1 MAIGSPTSRSPH
13 GASGQLGMSRAVRDY
28 CPVMEPHRLS
38 RRDARRLAIRA
49 QLLGA
54 ERPSLVAEVVDE
66 LTVLNIDP
74 TNAIAPSED
83 HILWTRLGG
92 GYEHTHLQ
100 EAVETD
106 RTVFEYDGMYRPIAD
121 LPLYRALM
129 RRPLRYAKPADWV
142 RANARFRQDVLALLS
157 ERGPLRTSEIPDTAQ
172 QPWGSTGW
180 TNNRNVT
187 QMLELLVRLGDV
199 AIAGREGR
207 ERRWDLAERWYP
219 SGLPEVPDAEV
230 DQRRNERRLQ
240 SLGIARAKQTEV
252 PLERMD
258 VGSAGE
264 PAVVADVPGEWRVD
278 PIGLD
283 DLARR
288 FEGRTALLSPFDRL
302 VFDRARAEALFGFE
316 YVLEMYKPAAKRR
329 WGYFAL
335 PILHGDA
342 LVGKLD
348 AKADRKAGV
357 LRVFRVHADG
367 EWRPGTAE
375 AVHAEIRALADWLGL
390 EIADE

>member
-1 MAIGSPTSRSPH
+1 
-13 GASGQLGMSRAVRDY
+13 
-28 CPVMEPHRLS
+28 MEPHRLS
-38 RRDARRLAIRA
+38 RQDARRIAIRA
-49 QLLGA
+49 QLLDA
-54 ERPSLVAEVVDE
+54 DRPSLVAEVVDE

-92 GYEHTHLQ
+92 GYEHAHLQ

-106 RTVFEYDGMYRPIAD
+106 RTVFEYDGMYRSVAD

-129 RRPLRYAKPADWV
+129 RRPLRYAKTADWV
-142 RANARFRQDVLALLS
+142 AANDRFRRDILALLR
-157 ERGPLRTSEIPDTAQ
+157 ERGPLLTGEIPDTVQ

-187 QMLELLVRLGDV
+187 QMLELLVRLGEV

-219 SGLPEVPDAEV
+219 GDQQGVPDADV
-230 DQRRNERRLQ
+230 DARRDERRLQ

-258 VGSAGE
+258 VGQAGE

-283 DLARR
+283 DLGRR
-288 FEGRTALLSPFDRL
+288 FDGRTALLSPFDRL
-302 VFDRARAEALFGFE
+302 VFDRARAEARFGFE

-335 PILHGDA
+335 PILHGDT
-342 LVGKLD
+342 LIGKLD
-348 AKADRKAGV
+348 AKADRKAGL
-357 LRVFRVHADG
+357 LRVFRLHADG
-367 EWRPGTAE
+367 DWAPGTAE
-375 AVHAEIRALADWLGL
+375 AVQAEIRALADWLGL
-390 EIADE
+390 EIAEE

>member
-1 MAIGSPTSRSPH
+1 
-13 GASGQLGMSRAVRDY
+13 
-28 CPVMEPHRLS
+28 MEPHRLS
-38 RRDARRLAIRA
+38 RQDARRIAIRA
-49 QLLGA
+49 QLLDA
-54 ERPSLVAEVVDE
+54 DRPSLVAEVVDE

-83 HILWTRLGG
+83 HILWTRLGA

-106 RTVFEYDGMYRPIAD
+106 RTVFEYDGMYRSAAD
-121 LPLYRALM
+121 LPLYRTLM
-129 RRPLRYAKPADWV
+129 RRPLRYASTADWV
-142 RANARFRQDVLALLS
+142 AANDRFRRDILALLR
-157 ERGPLRTSEIPDTAQ
+157 ERGPLLTGEIPDTAQ
-172 QPWGSTGW
+172 RPWGSTGW

-187 QMLELLVRLGDV
+187 QMLELLVRLGDL

-219 SGLPEVPDAEV
+219 ADQPKVSDAEV
-230 DQRRNERRLQ
+230 DGRRNERRLQ
-240 SLGIARAKQTEV
+240 SLGIARARQAEV

-258 VGSAGE
+258 VGDAGE
-264 PAVVADVPGEWRVD
+264 PAVVQDVPGEWRVD
-278 PIGLD
+278 QVGLD
-283 DLARR
+283 DLGRR

-302 VFDRARAEALFGFE
+302 VFDRARAQALFGFE

-342 LVGKLD
+342 LIGKLD
-348 AKADRKAGV
+348 AKADRKAGL

-367 EWRPGTAE
+367 EWTPGTAE
-375 AVHAEIRALADWLGL
+375 AVRAEIRALADWLGL

>member
-1 MAIGSPTSRSPH
+1 
-13 GASGQLGMSRAVRDY
+13 
-28 CPVMEPHRLS
+28 MEPHRLS
-38 RRDARRLAIRA
+38 RQDARRIAIRA
-49 QLLGA
+49 QLLDA
-54 ERPSLVAEVVDE
+54 HRPALVAEVVDE

-92 GYEHTHLQ
+92 GYEHAHLQ

-106 RTVFEYDGMYRPIAD
+106 KTVFEYDGMYRSIAD

-129 RRPLRYAKPADWV
+129 RRPLRYAKTADWV
-142 RANARFRQDVLALLS
+142 AANDRFRRDIRALLR
-157 ERGPLRTSEIPDTAQ
+157 ERGPLLTGEIPDTAQ
-172 QPWGSTGW
+172 QSWGSTGW

-187 QMLELLVRLGDV
+187 QMLELLVRLGEV

-219 SGLPEVPDAEV
+219 GDQPEASDAEV
-230 DQRRNERRLQ
+230 DARRDERRLQ

-258 VGSAGE
+258 VGQAGE

-283 DLARR
+283 DLGRR
-288 FEGRTALLSPFDRL
+288 FDGRTALLSPFDRL

-329 WGYFAL
+329 WGHFAL
-335 PILHGDA
+335 PILHGDT
-342 LVGKLD
+342 LIGKLD
-348 AKADRKAGV
+348 AKADRKAGL
-357 LRVFRVHADG
+357 LRVFRLHADG
-367 EWRPGTAE
+367 DWAPGAAE
-375 AVHAEIRALADWLGL
+375 AVQAEIRALADWLGL
-390 EIADE
+390 EIAEE